1 MENNFI
7 KYISG
12 YTRFRG
18 FTEPAYGYVTDYL
31 IGEYTKKRALIFR

>member
-7 KYISG
+7 KIHKWLY
-12 YTRFRG
+12 RFRG